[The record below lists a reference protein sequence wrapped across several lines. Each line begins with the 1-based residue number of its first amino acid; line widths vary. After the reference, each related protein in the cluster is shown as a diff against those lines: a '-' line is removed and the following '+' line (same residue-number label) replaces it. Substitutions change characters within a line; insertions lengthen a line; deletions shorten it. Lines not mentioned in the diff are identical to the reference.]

1 MVRIRIAKRRV
12 EAYLMRYIIFYLL
25 KKSNSF
31 LEFFSFYFYIT
42 ILMLY
47 CQTNI
52 DKMHKLLY
60 IKNKRRLQAMKKF
73 ILGFI
78 TGGIICAT
86 ATGFAVEYAVT
97 ANPFPVAVNG
107 TETAIEGY
115 NINDNTYFK
124 LRDVAD
130 AVGGFDVGFSNDTI
144 TIDTDTA
151 AEPTPTP
158 TVKPST
164 TDLSPLPELKTEQR
178 DGVQYVS
185 KYDINDMLKSIGL
198 ENYSIIGYSFYN
210 NDDVL
215 NPILTDIPLY
225 EHGVELIPLDYY
237 NTTIIPLINSLR

>member
-1 MVRIRIAKRRV
+1 
-12 EAYLMRYIIFYLL
+12 
-25 KKSNSF
+25 
-31 LEFFSFYFYIT
+31 
-42 ILMLY
+42 
-47 CQTNI
+47 
-52 DKMHKLLY
+52 
-60 IKNKRRLQAMKKF
+60 MKKF

-130 AVGGFDVGFSNDTI
+130 AVGGFNVGFSDNTI

-151 AEPTPTP
+151 AQPTPTP

-164 TDLSPLPELKTEQR
+164 TSDLSPLPEVAIEVI
-178 DGVQYVS
+178 DGVQYVR
-185 KYDINDMLKSIGL
+185 KSNIQDIGL
-198 ENYSIIGYSFYN
+198 GQYKFTSVRFYDSTR
-210 NDDVL
+210 DDGVA
-215 NPILTDIPLY
+215 ILSNIPHP
-225 EHGVELIPLDYY
+225 EDDNSLIPYDYY
-237 NTTIIPLINSLR
+237 VSTVIPVINSLR

>member
-1 MVRIRIAKRRV
+1 
-12 EAYLMRYIIFYLL
+12 
-25 KKSNSF
+25 
-31 LEFFSFYFYIT
+31 
-42 ILMLY
+42 
-47 CQTNI
+47 
-52 DKMHKLLY
+52 
-60 IKNKRRLQAMKKF
+60 MKKF

-151 AEPTPTP
+151 AEPTPT
-158 TVKPST
+158 VKPST
-164 TDLSPLPELKTEQR
+164 TDLSPLPELTTKQR

-185 KYDINDMLKSIGL
+185 KYDINDMLKLIGL

-215 NPILTDIPLY
+215 NPILTDIPIY
-225 EHGVELIPLDYY
+225 EHDIELIPLDYY
-237 NTTIIPLINSLR
+237 NTILIPFINSLR

>member
-130 AVGGFDVGFSNDTI
+130 AVGGFNVGFSDNTI

-151 AEPTPTP
+151 AQPTPTP

-164 TDLSPLPELKTEQR
+164 TDLSPLPELPIEKRNGIEH
-178 DGVQYVS
+178 VS
-185 KYDINDMLKSIGL
+185 SIDVNDMLKSIGL
-198 ENYSIIGYSFYN
+198 EKYSIIGSDFYS
-210 NDDVL
+210 DDDIW
-215 NPILTDIPLY
+215 NPILSNIPLC
-225 EHGVELIPLDYY
+225 EDGIGLIPLDYY
-237 NTTIIPLINSLR
+237 NSTIVPLINSLR

>member
-1 MVRIRIAKRRV
+1 
-12 EAYLMRYIIFYLL
+12 
-25 KKSNSF
+25 
-31 LEFFSFYFYIT
+31 
-42 ILMLY
+42 
-47 CQTNI
+47 
-52 DKMHKLLY
+52 
-60 IKNKRRLQAMKKF
+60 MKKF

-130 AVGGFDVGFSNDTI
+130 AVGGFNVGFSDNTI

-151 AEPTPTP
+151 AQPTP

-164 TDLSPLPELKTEQR
+164 TDLSPLPELPIEKR

-185 KYDINDMLKSIGL
+185 VTDIDDMLQSIGL
-198 ENYSIIGYSFYN
+198 GNYSIIGHDFYN
-210 NDDVL
+210 KDDLL
-215 NPILTDIPLY
+215 NPLLTDIPSY
-225 EHGVELIPLDYY
+225 NNATMLIQLDYY
-237 NTTIIPLINSLR
+237 NSTLVPFINSLR

>member
-1 MVRIRIAKRRV
+1 
-12 EAYLMRYIIFYLL
+12 
-25 KKSNSF
+25 
-31 LEFFSFYFYIT
+31 
-42 ILMLY
+42 
-47 CQTNI
+47 
-52 DKMHKLLY
+52 
-60 IKNKRRLQAMKKF
+60 MKKF

-130 AVGGFDVGFSNDTI
+130 AVGGFNVGFSDNTI

-151 AEPTPTP
+151 AQPTPTP

-164 TDLSPLPELKTEQR
+164 TSDLSPLPEVAIEVI
-178 DGVQYVS
+178 DGVQYVRKS
-185 KYDINDMLKSIGL
+185 NIEEMLQNIGL
-198 ENYSIIGYSFYN
+198 GQYKFTSVVFYDSTRDDGKAILENVPHQS
-210 NDDVL
+210 DD
-215 NPILTDIPLY
+215 IT
-225 EHGVELIPLDYY
+225 LIPYDYY
-237 NTTIIPLINSLR
+237 ISTVIPVINSLR

>member
-1 MVRIRIAKRRV
+1 
-12 EAYLMRYIIFYLL
+12 
-25 KKSNSF
+25 
-31 LEFFSFYFYIT
+31 
-42 ILMLY
+42 
-47 CQTNI
+47 
-52 DKMHKLLY
+52 
-60 IKNKRRLQAMKKF
+60 MKKF

-130 AVGGFDVGFSNDTI
+130 AVGGFNVGFSDNTI

-158 TVKPST
+158 LPSFTPAQIPIYIFSFAYFSLIFYIISFPYCFSDPYTVATAIFNSS
-164 TDLSPLPELKTEQR
+164 LISLI
-178 DGVQYVS
+178 V
-185 KYDINDMLKSIGL
+185 
-198 ENYSIIGYSFYN
+198 
-210 NDDVL
+210 
-215 NPILTDIPLY
+215 NPWFCKNTILL
-225 EHGVELIPLDYY
+225 
-237 NTTIIPLINSLR
+237 

>member
-1 MVRIRIAKRRV
+1 M
-12 EAYLMRYIIFYLL
+12 
-25 KKSNSF
+25 
-31 LEFFSFYFYIT
+31 
-42 ILMLY
+42 
-47 CQTNI
+47 
-52 DKMHKLLY
+52 
-60 IKNKRRLQAMKKF
+60 KNKF

-130 AVGGFDVGFSNDTI
+130 AVGGFNVGFSNDTI

-151 AEPTPTP
+151 AQPTPTP
-158 TVKPST
+158 TVKSST

>member
-1 MVRIRIAKRRV
+1 
-12 EAYLMRYIIFYLL
+12 
-25 KKSNSF
+25 
-31 LEFFSFYFYIT
+31 
-42 ILMLY
+42 
-47 CQTNI
+47 
-52 DKMHKLLY
+52 
-60 IKNKRRLQAMKKF
+60 MKKF

-130 AVGGFDVGFSNDTI
+130 AVGGFNVGFSDNTI

-151 AEPTPTP
+151 AQPTP

-164 TDLSPLPELKTEQR
+164 ASDLSPLPELKTEQR

-185 KYDINDMLKSIGL
+185 SYDIEDMLKGIGL
-198 ENYSIIGYSFYN
+198 NDYAFAVDYFYN
-210 NDDVL
+210 VNDPL
-215 NPILTDIPLY
+215 NPLLKDIPLY
-225 EHGVELIPLDYY
+225 EHGIDLIPLDYY
-237 NTTIIPLINSLR
+237 NSTIVPLINSLR

>member
-1 MVRIRIAKRRV
+1 
-12 EAYLMRYIIFYLL
+12 
-25 KKSNSF
+25 
-31 LEFFSFYFYIT
+31 
-42 ILMLY
+42 
-47 CQTNI
+47 
-52 DKMHKLLY
+52 
-60 IKNKRRLQAMKKF
+60 MKKF

-130 AVGGFDVGFSNDTI
+130 AVGGFNVGFSNDTI

-164 TDLSPLPELKTEQR
+164 TSDLSALPELPIEKR
-178 DGVQYVS
+178 NGVQYVS
-185 KYDINDMLKSIGL
+185 DIEINDMLKNIGL
-198 ENYSIIGYSFYN
+198 NDYSVLGDSFYN
-210 NDDVL
+210 NNDIL
-215 NPILTDIPLY
+215 NPLLKDIPHY
-225 EHGVELIPLDYY
+225 TDLIPLDYY
-237 NTTIIPLINSLR
+237 NSTIVPLINSLR

>member
-1 MVRIRIAKRRV
+1 
-12 EAYLMRYIIFYLL
+12 
-25 KKSNSF
+25 
-31 LEFFSFYFYIT
+31 
-42 ILMLY
+42 
-47 CQTNI
+47 
-52 DKMHKLLY
+52 
-60 IKNKRRLQAMKKF
+60 MKKF

-158 TVKPST
+158 LPSFTPAQISIVKGDDGYDYTSDGIEVEYVDGVAYIDETDIQYILNDKGANDYSFST
-164 TDLSPLPELKTEQR
+164 TAIVKFENNKFVKIISDLPRCETDRRLIRL
-178 DGVQYVS
+178 D
-185 KYDINDMLKSIGL
+185 
-198 ENYSIIGYSFYN
+198 FYISTIK
-210 NDDVL
+210 
-215 NPILTDIPLY
+215 PF
-225 EHGVELIPLDYY
+225 LD
-237 NTTIIPLINSLR
+237 TL

>member
-198 ENYSIIGYSFYN
+198 EIYSIIGYSFYN

>member
-1 MVRIRIAKRRV
+1 
-12 EAYLMRYIIFYLL
+12 
-25 KKSNSF
+25 
-31 LEFFSFYFYIT
+31 
-42 ILMLY
+42 
-47 CQTNI
+47 
-52 DKMHKLLY
+52 
-60 IKNKRRLQAMKKF
+60 MKKF

-107 TETAIEGY
+107 TETQIEGY

-130 AVGGFDVGFSNDTI
+130 AIGGFNVGFSDNTI

-164 TDLSPLPELKTEQR
+164 TSDLSPLPELKTEQR

-185 KYDINDMLKSIGL
+185 SSDIEDMLASMGL
-198 ENYSIIGYSFYN
+198 GQYKFTLHEFCDK
-210 NDDVL
+210 NDWL
-215 NPILTDIPLY
+215 NPLLTDIPIN
-225 EHGVELIPLDYY
+225 EHDIDLIPLDYY
-237 NTTIIPLINSLR
+237 TSTIVPVINSLR

>member
-1 MVRIRIAKRRV
+1 
-12 EAYLMRYIIFYLL
+12 
-25 KKSNSF
+25 
-31 LEFFSFYFYIT
+31 
-42 ILMLY
+42 
-47 CQTNI
+47 
-52 DKMHKLLY
+52 
-60 IKNKRRLQAMKKF
+60 MKKF

-151 AEPTPTP
+151 AEPTPT
-158 TVKPST
+158 VKPST
-164 TDLSPLPELKTEQR
+164 TDLSPLPELTTKQR

-185 KYDINDMLKSIGL
+185 KYDINDMLESIGL
-198 ENYSIIGYSFYN
+198 SDYEFFGHDFCKK
-210 NDDVL
+210 DDLL

-225 EHGVELIPLDYY
+225 EHDIELIPLDYY
-237 NTTIIPLINSLR
+237 VATIIPTINSLR